1 MRNKRFNNV
10 EMLKA
15 NSERRFKAPYE
26 YAQAV
31 RLLAEYR
38 AKQPRY
44 PEPDGTVWYADWEQ
58 AIN

>member
-1 MRNKRFNNV
+1 
-10 EMLKA
+10 MLKA

-44 PEPDGTVWYADWEQ
+44 PEPDGTVWYVDGEQ